1 MIEAFRNE
9 IIEAEKSRMDLLKWK
24 LILVATLGAIGLG
37 LNNASSNSKILSSL
51 HLMLCLIPLACVY
64 VDLLCKHL
72 QIRILA
78 ISYFLQHTEHRDDIS
93 EISWIEQY
101 EEFCESVRAD
111 KSQDDAFGL
120 EDWAQ
125 KWSTIFLSIMVML
138 AAPLLKIEQLDSFV
152 ALTLSGIC
160 GLLLTWGL
168 DRSYEKR
175 RRILKKE
182 AENLTNSAGSPT
194 L

>member
-1 MIEAFRNE
+1 MLEAFRNE

-37 LNNASSNSKILSSL
+37 LNNASSSSKILSSL

-78 ISYFLQHTEHRDDIS
+78 ISYFLQYAEHGDDIS

-111 KSQDDAFGL
+111 KSRDDAFGL

-125 KWSTIFLSIMVML
+125 KWSTIFLSIMVIL
-138 AAPLLKIEQLDSFV
+138 AASLLKIEQIDSV
-152 ALTLSGIC
+152 ALMLSGVC

-182 AENLTNSAGSPT
+182 AENLTNSAGSSMP
-194 L
+194 